1 MPFFSR
7 SALKDGVAMREV
19 WSWAA
24 FDFANS
30 GYTTVVLT
38 AVFNAYFVS
47 VVAGDAPSATF
58 LWTVVIAVS
67 NAVSMLLMPVIGT
80 VADATATKKR
90 WLAVA
95 TFMAVGGTLGLMFA
109 GPGTIVWA
117 SLMIIVSNVAYN
129 VGESLNSAFL
139 PELAREDAV
148 GKVSGWGWSFG
159 YCGGILTLGLCLG
172 VVLGGEKL
180 GYGMDQTVAGTMAVT
195 AFVFAASALPI
206 FLFLKERSVPRLDA
220 ADREAVRSAASE
232 SFAELRRTLGSLGDF
247 RDFAWLSVCG
257 FLYQCGVSVVITL
270 SAVYAAAV
278 MGFKTE
284 DTLLMVFLVNITAAV
299 GYVQDRIGHKL
310 ALAGTLCVWIAMIAV
325 AAFSTERW
333 QFWVAANLAGL
344 AMGSSQSAGRAMV
357 AVFAPSSRLA
367 EFYSFWNMAL
377 WLRRPAFLRRHHLDH
392 RQRPQDGHPLH
403 GPLLR
408 ALPSGARAC
417 EHEARRRGGRKALK
431 VGRPQQGAHSR
442 VPSAREQD
450 KNRAGCALHASG
462 PSQTPNSVR
471 VEIAPLCGKALG
483 SFPRR
488 PLRTTPVVLGWRR
501 RRFAVVECIV
511 HELRVVLNIVCGIFR
526 GDCPWL
532 DPDQEKEGGKQK
544 KETSFRKPP
553 LCERKSEPDSAADL
567 DGLALVEL
575 EDPARVGG
583 EVVHFKLVVGV
594 RDDLKSVV
602 AHGRVLEFAH
612 DSLRVLDGRDISVS
626 NVVVFCNSKFM
637 LCLSQHELVHA
648 AARFGRVAAVGE
660 AQGELLEDVE
670 GFLGGIGV
678 ALGKVLRG
686 ELREPA
692 VVFIE
697 GRKRL
702 QVHDVVAV
710 GVVRIGLQEA
720 VRTLNG
726 LGGVAVLPVR
736 VDQLDLGLLCIGSKR
751 IASLELGVI
760 VFCIGPVA
768 LFKSGSGLGIQFVG
782 RPVRRRILVEG
793 FEPGAGGGRQRDGR
807 HGHQPRGEALIRK
820 LEIHDKQL
828 RKF

>member
-95 TFMAVGGTLGLMFA
+95 TFMAVGGTLGL
-109 GPGTIVWA
+109 
-117 SLMIIVSNVAYN
+117 
-129 VGESLNSAFL
+129 
-139 PELAREDAV
+139 
-148 GKVSGWGWSFG
+148 
-159 YCGGILTLGLCLG
+159 CLG

-195 AFVFAASALPI
+195 AFVFAAAALPI

-299 GYVQDRIGHKL
+299 GAFAFGYVQDRIGHKL

-377 WLRRPAFLRRHHLDH
+377 WLAAIVGPLSYGAITWITGNDH
-392 RQRPQDGHPLH
+392 RMAILFTGL
-403 GPLLR
+403 
-408 ALPSGARAC
+408 
-417 EHEARRRGGRKALK
+417 
-431 VGRPQQGAHSR
+431 
-442 VPSAREQD
+442 
-450 KNRAGCALHASG
+450 
-462 PSQTPNSVR
+462 
-471 VEIAPLCGKALG
+471 
-483 SFPRR
+483 FF
-488 PLRTTPVVLGWRR
+488 VLS
-501 RRFAVVECIV
+501 
-511 HELRVVLNIVCGIFR
+511 L
-526 GDCPWL
+526 
-532 DPDQEKEGGKQK
+532 
-544 KETSFRKPP
+544 
-553 LCERKSEPDSAADL
+553 
-567 DGLALVEL
+567 LALAPVSMKRG
-575 EDPARVGG
+575 A
-583 EVVHFKLVVGV
+583 EV
-594 RDDLKSVV
+594 
-602 AHGRVLEFAH
+602 
-612 DSLRVLDGRDISVS
+612 
-626 NVVVFCNSKFM
+626 
-637 LCLSQHELVHA
+637 
-648 AARFGRVAAVGE
+648 AAR
-660 AQGELLEDVE
+660 L
-670 GFLGGIGV
+670 
-678 ALGKVLRG
+678 
-686 ELREPA
+686 
-692 VVFIE
+692 
-697 GRKRL
+697 
-702 QVHDVVAV
+702 
-710 GVVRIGLQEA
+710 
-720 VRTLNG
+720 
-726 LGGVAVLPVR
+726 
-736 VDQLDLGLLCIGSKR
+736 SK
-751 IASLELGVI
+751 
-760 VFCIGPVA
+760 
-768 LFKSGSGLGIQFVG
+768 
-782 RPVRRRILVEG
+782 
-793 FEPGAGGGRQRDGR
+793 
-807 HGHQPRGEALIRK
+807 
-820 LEIHDKQL
+820 
-828 RKF
+828 

>member
-299 GYVQDRIGHKL
+299 GAFAFGYVPGPHRPQARARGHALRLDRDDRRRRL
-310 ALAGTLCVWIAMIAV
+310 LDRALAVLGRRQSRGPRHGLVPVRRPSHGRGLRAELAPGRVLQLLEHGAV
-325 AAFSTERW
+325 ACCH
-333 QFWVAANLAGL
+333 
-344 AMGSSQSAGRAMV
+344 
-357 AVFAPSSRLA
+357 
-367 EFYSFWNMAL
+367 
-377 WLRRPAFLRRHHLDH
+377 RRPAFLRRHHLDH

-511 HELRVVLNIVCGIFR
+511 HESRMVLNIVCGIFR
-526 GDCPWL
+526 GDCP
-532 DPDQEKEGGKQK
+532 
-544 KETSFRKPP
+544 
-553 LCERKSEPDSAADL
+553 
-567 DGLALVEL
+567 
-575 EDPARVGG
+575 
-583 EVVHFKLVVGV
+583 
-594 RDDLKSVV
+594 
-602 AHGRVLEFAH
+602 
-612 DSLRVLDGRDISVS
+612 
-626 NVVVFCNSKFM
+626 
-637 LCLSQHELVHA
+637 
-648 AARFGRVAAVGE
+648 
-660 AQGELLEDVE
+660 
-670 GFLGGIGV
+670 
-678 ALGKVLRG
+678 
-686 ELREPA
+686 
-692 VVFIE
+692 
-697 GRKRL
+697 
-702 QVHDVVAV
+702 
-710 GVVRIGLQEA
+710 
-720 VRTLNG
+720 
-726 LGGVAVLPVR
+726 
-736 VDQLDLGLLCIGSKR
+736 
-751 IASLELGVI
+751 
-760 VFCIGPVA
+760 
-768 LFKSGSGLGIQFVG
+768 
-782 RPVRRRILVEG
+782 
-793 FEPGAGGGRQRDGR
+793 
-807 HGHQPRGEALIRK
+807 
-820 LEIHDKQL
+820 
-828 RKF
+828 